1 MFRSDLKS
9 ANVFLSNKNMIKIGD
24 LGVAKLLAATRYAHT
39 HRPRALCRAAFCR
52 CCRAKRPRVEE
63 KRTSSL
69 YMEKH

>member
-39 HRPRALCRAAFCR
+39 PPALSLPRCFLPLLRHETA
-52 CCRAKRPRVEE
+52 E
-63 KRTSSL
+63 TD
-69 YMEKH
+69 